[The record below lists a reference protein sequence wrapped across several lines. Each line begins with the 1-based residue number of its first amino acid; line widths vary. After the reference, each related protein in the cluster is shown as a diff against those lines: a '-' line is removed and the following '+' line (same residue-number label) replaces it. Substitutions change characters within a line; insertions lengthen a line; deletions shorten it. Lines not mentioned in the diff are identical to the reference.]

1 MSLQEGIHDGISNS
15 DYHGDSEYL
24 SSSGVKLLYED
35 PKAFHAKYILG
46 ENTKTPSRLQEA
58 FDFGSYLHTLILEP
72 ELLADEYRIYSGSR
86 DELGFSDFASE
97 HDGFTVVTESQ
108 VKAANGLLEK
118 YKKETVLLGEQGN
131 AREVPL
137 SSFFEKGFAEQTFCG
152 ELEGV
157 KIKVRPDYRREFGD
171 FGSIQ
176 DVKTTSE
183 KSLTR
188 YRVEKICV
196 KYGYHI
202 SAAMYC
208 DLVEKLTGKPQDFYF
223 LFLSKSSKQVAMF
236 KASETMLKRG
246 RDQYK
251 LALKRYRQA
260 KESGVWYEHVIEELR

>member
-1 MSLQEGIHDGISNS
+1 MKLQDGIHEGISNF
-15 DYHGDSEYL
+15 DYHSDREYL
-24 SSSGVKLLYED
+24 SSSVVKLLYED

-46 ENTKTPSRLQEA
+46 EKEKTPARLQEA

-72 ELLADEYRIYSGSR
+72 ELLSDEYRIYTGAR
-86 DELGFSDFASE
+86 EDEGWKDFVKANKK
-97 HDGFTVVTESQ
+97 FTVVTESQ
-108 VKAANGLLEK
+108 VKAANALYQK
-118 YKKETVLLGEQGN
+118 YKAESVLLGNQGE
-131 AREVPL
+131 AEEVPL
-137 SSFFEKGFAEQTFCG
+137 SSFFEKGYAEQTFCG

-157 KIKVRPDYRREFGD
+157 KIKVRPDYRREFSD

-188 YRVEKICV
+188 YRVEKICT

-202 SAAMYC
+202 SAAMYV
-208 DLVEKLTGKPQDFYF
+208 DLVEKLTGKRQDFYF

-236 KASETMLKRG
+236 KASEAMLKRG

-251 LALKRYRQA
+251 LALKRYKEA
-260 KESGVWYEHVIEELR
+260 KETGVWYEHVIEELR